1 MRRDRDADLQAIKAS
16 SMFESDWYRARY
28 RDVDLLQMDPLEH
41 FIEYGGL
48 LRRSPSPR
56 FDTRYYLDS
65 NPDVACSG
73 INPLVH
79 YVFQGR
85 SEGRLPLR
93 PADDLNDR
101 LPLPSGEAEFMPRA
115 EGAPP
120 ANVKVKAICFYL
132 PQFHEI
138 AENNAWWGSGFTE
151 WSNVRPARAQFKS
164 HYQPHVPVELGY
176 YDLLDSAVQQRQV
189 DLAKLY
195 GLGGFCFYF
204 YWFGG
209 KTLLE
214 RPVASYLEDSSL
226 DFPFCLCWANE
237 NWSRRWDGLDSEI
250 LIAQE
255 HSPEDDIAFISHLSD
270 YLRDDR
276 YVRVD
281 GKPLLLVYRPNL
293 LPCAR
298 DTAARWR
305 AWCRVN
311 GIGEIHLAYTQSF
324 EAVDPAEYGF
334 DSAIEFP
341 PNNSAPPNLTNQVEP
356 LSADYRGTVYDWRV
370 LVERSRH
377 YQEPTYRLF
386 RSVCPAWD
394 NTARRGTRG
403 TVFLH
408 SSPDGYRE
416 WLGNAVA
423 YTERTF
429 DQADERLVFVNAW
442 NEWAEGAHLEPD
454 QKYGY
459 AYLQATRDALSP
471 PALIDTRSVLVVTH
485 DCHPHGAQF
494 LILQTARELQTLGF
508 QVCVLALDGG
518 KLWDEFAKFPR
529 ALDAA
534 AAGPEQTRRFLSEQ
548 RAAGFA
554 HAITSTVVAGTAV
567 PWLKKLG
574 YAVLSLIH
582 ELPGVIRAM
591 KQERN
596 AALIAAESDKVVFP
610 AAPVAGRFCEIA
622 AVAQSK
628 AVIRP
633 QGLLRRNPY
642 KHRKTDA
649 HRTACE
655 RLGLPLDSQIIL
667 NVAYLDRRKGPDLFV
682 EIAAHAVSRS
692 PSAVFLWIGHAEP
705 AMLAEVQARVAA
717 LGLSDKVKFIGF
729 DADPLVY
736 YAAASV
742 YALTSREDPFPNV
755 VLESAEVDVPVVAF
769 EGTTGASSF
778 ILERGGR
785 LASALDC
792 ADFARCVLDLLQHP
806 PAANHSP
813 VGSLRQYALDL
824 LFHLGGLPRVSVVVP
839 NYNYAQHMQRRL
851 ESIAAQSLPA
861 YELIVLDDHSE
872 DASVQ
877 VIASA
882 LERMDCDSR
891 LVVNAENSGSVFRQW
906 AKGARL
912 AQGDLLW
919 IAEAD
924 DIAEPAFLATLADG
938 FRHAEVVMAYCQ
950 SKQIDQ
956 NGTLLAPDYLE
967 YTKDISEAWRTSYL
981 QDGSDEVRDAL
992 SIKNTIPNVSAVL
1005 FRREALLKALDGI
1018 GDALF
1023 SYQVAGDWL
1032 VYVHALRHGSIYY
1045 HATALNSHR
1054 RHTGSVTNSTNTQR
1068 HVQEV
1073 ADVQE
1078 VALAVAGYPESAV
1091 RRSRGY
1097 LDRLHE
1103 HFGIPK
1109 GIVQASN
1116 ARTRTGPMAGEGS

>member
-1 MRRDRDADLQAIKAS
+1 MRRDRDADLQAIQAS
-16 SMFESDWYRARY
+16 SLFESDWYRARY

-56 FDTRYYLDS
+56 FDTRYYLES
-65 NPDVACSG
+65 NPDVAGSG

-85 SEGRLPLR
+85 GEGRH
-93 PADDLNDR
+93 
-101 LPLPSGEAEFMPRA
+101 PLPPAEDLDGRVPLPAGEVEFMPRLA
-115 EGAPP
+115 SAPP
-120 ANVKVKAICFYL
+120 ANVKARAICFYL

-138 AENNAWWGSGFTE
+138 PENNAWWGRGFTE
-151 WSNVRPARAQFKS
+151 WSNVRPAQPQFRN
-164 HYQPHVPVELGY
+164 HYQPHVPLELGY
-176 YDLLDSAVQQRQV
+176 YDLLEPTVQKRQI

-195 GLGGFCFYF
+195 GLGAFCFYF

-209 KTLLE
+209 RTLLE
-214 RPVASYLEDSSL
+214 RPVKGYLEDSSL

-255 HSPEDDIAFISHLSD
+255 HSPADDIAFISHLSRYLQD
-270 YLRDDR
+270 PRYLR
-276 YVRVD
+276 VN

-298 DTAARWR
+298 DTAERWR

-341 PNNSAPPNLTNQVEP
+341 PNNSAPPDLTNEVEP
-356 LSADYRGTVYDWRV
+356 LSTDYRGTVYDWRV

-377 YQEPTYRLF
+377 YQVPTYRLF

-394 NTARRGTRG
+394 NTARRGARG
-403 TVFLH
+403 TVFLN
-408 SSPDGYRE
+408 SSPEAYRE

-423 YTERTF
+423 YTESTF
-429 DQADERLVFVNAW
+429 DETDERLVFVNAW

-454 QKYGY
+454 QKHGY

-518 KLWDEFAKFPR
+518 KLWDDFAKFPR

-554 HAITSTVVAGTAV
+554 HAITSTVVAGTSV
-567 PWLKKLG
+567 PWLKSLG
-574 YAVLSLIH
+574 YTVLSLIH
-582 ELPGVIRAM
+582 ELPGVIHAM
-591 KQERN
+591 KQEGN
-596 AALIAAESDKVVFP
+596 AAVIAAESDKVVFP
-610 AAPVAGRFCEIA
+610 ASAVAERFCEIA
-622 AVAQSK
+622 AVAQPK
-628 AVIRP
+628 TVIRP

-642 KHRKTDA
+642 KHRQADA
-649 HRTACE
+649 RRVVCE
-655 RLGLPLDSQIIL
+655 RLGLPHDSRIVL

-682 EIAAHAVSRS
+682 EIAAHAVSSS

-705 AMLAEVQARVAA
+705 AILAEVQARVAS
-717 LGLSDKVKFIGF
+717 LGLSDKVKFLGF
-729 DADPLVY
+729 DAEPLVY

-769 EGTTGASSF
+769 DGTTGASSF

-785 LASALDC
+785 LARALDC
-792 ADFARCVLDLLQHP
+792 AEFAQCISHLLHHRP
-806 PAANHSP
+806 TTECAP

-824 LFHLGGLPRVSVVVP
+824 LFHLGGLPRVSVIVP

-851 ESIAAQSLPA
+851 ESIASQSFPA
-861 YELIVLDDHSE
+861 YELIVLDDHSA

-877 VIASA
+877 VIEAA
-882 LERMDCDSR
+882 LKRMDCDSR
-891 LVVNAENSGSVFRQW
+891 LVVNEENSGSVFRQW
-906 AKGARL
+906 TKGARL
-912 AQGDLLW
+912 AEGDLLW

-924 DIAEPAFLATLADG
+924 DIAEPTFLATLADG
-938 FRHAEVVMAYCQ
+938 FRQGEVVMAYCQ

-967 YTKDISEAWRTSYL
+967 YTKDISDAWRTSYF
-981 QDGSDEVRDAL
+981 QEGSDEVREAL

-1005 FRREALLKALDGI
+1005 FRREALLKALHGI

-1023 SYQVAGDWL
+1023 SYKVAGDWL
-1032 VYVHALRHGSIYY
+1032 VYVQALRHGSIYY

-1054 RHTGSVTNSTNTQR
+1054 RHTGSVTSSTNFKK

-1078 VALAVAGYPESAV
+1078 IALAVAGYPESAV

-1103 HFGIPK
+1103 HFGMPK
-1109 GIVQASN
+1109 GAVQARN
-1116 ARTRTGPMAGEGS
+1116 ARMQTEPAAGEG

>member
-1 MRRDRDADLQAIKAS
+1 MRRDLDADLQAVQAS
-16 SMFESDWYRARY
+16 SLFESDWYRARY
-28 RDVDLLQMDPLEH
+28 RDVDLLEMDPLKH

-56 FDTRYYLDS
+56 FDTRYYLES
-65 NPDVACSG
+65 NPDVAGSG

-85 SEGRLPLR
+85 SEGRLPLP
-93 PADDLNDR
+93 PAEDLNGR
-101 LPLPSGEAEFMPRA
+101 VPLPAGDVEFMPRLA
-115 EGAPP
+115 NAPP
-120 ANVKVKAICFYL
+120 AKVKAKAICFYL

-138 AENNAWWGSGFTE
+138 PENNEWWGSGFTE
-151 WSNVRPARAQFKS
+151 WSNVRPAQPQFRT
-164 HYQPHVPVELGY
+164 HYQPHVPLELGY
-176 YDLLDSAVQQRQV
+176 YDLLEPTVQQQQI

-195 GLGGFCFYF
+195 GLGAFCFYF

-209 KTLLE
+209 RTLLE
-214 RPVASYLEDSSL
+214 RPVKGYLEDRSL

-237 NWSRRWDGLDSEI
+237 NWSRRWDGLDNEI

-255 HSPEDDIAFISHLSD
+255 HSPADDIAFISHLSRYLQD
-270 YLRDDR
+270 PRYLR
-276 YVRVD
+276 VN
-281 GKPLLLVYRPNL
+281 GNPLLLVYRPNL

-298 DTAARWR
+298 DTAERWR

-341 PNNSAPPNLTNQVEP
+341 PNNSAPPNLTNEVAP

-377 YQEPTYRLF
+377 YQVPTYRLF

-394 NTARRGTRG
+394 NTARRGARG
-403 TVFLH
+403 TVFLN
-408 SSPDGYRE
+408 SSPEAYRE

-423 YTERTF
+423 YTESTF

-454 QKYGY
+454 HKYGY

-494 LILQTARELQTLGF
+494 LILQTARELQKLGF

-518 KLWDEFAKFPR
+518 KLWDEFAKFPH
-529 ALDAA
+529 ALDAT
-534 AAGPEQTRRFLSEQ
+534 AAGAEQTHRFLSEQ

-567 PWLKKLG
+567 PWLKRLG
-574 YAVLSLIH
+574 YTVLSLIH
-582 ELPGVIRAM
+582 ELPGVIHAM

-596 AALIAAESDKVVFP
+596 AGIIAAESDKVVFP
-610 AAPVAGRFCEIA
+610 AAAVAERFCELA
-622 AVAQSK
+622 AVVQPK
-628 AVIRP
+628 TVIRH
-633 QGLLRRNPY
+633 QGLLRQNPY
-642 KHRKTDA
+642 KHRNADA
-649 HRTACE
+649 HRLVCE
-655 RLGLPLDSQIIL
+655 RLGLRHDSRIVL
-667 NVAYLDRRKGPDLFV
+667 NVAYADRRKGPDLFV
-682 EIAAHAVSRS
+682 EIAADAVCSC

-705 AMLAEVQARVAA
+705 TVLAEVQARVAS
-717 LGLSDKVKFIGF
+717 LGLAGKVKFLGF

-769 EGTTGASSF
+769 DGTTGASSF

-785 LASALDC
+785 LARALDC
-792 ADFARCVLDLLQHP
+792 ADFAHCISDLLHQRP
-806 PAANHSP
+806 TTKSAP

-851 ESIAAQSLPA
+851 ESIASQSFPA
-861 YELIVLDDHSE
+861 YEIIVLDDHSA

-877 VIASA
+877 VIEAG
-882 LERMDCDSR
+882 LEGIDCDSH
-891 LVVNAENSGSVFRQW
+891 LVVNEENSGSVFRQW
-906 AKGARL
+906 TKGARL

-924 DIAEPAFLATLADG
+924 DIAEPMFLAALVDG
-938 FRHAEVVMAYCQ
+938 FRHAGVVMAYCQ

-956 NGTLLAPDYLE
+956 NGSLLAPDYLA
-967 YTKDISEAWRTSYL
+967 YTKDISDAWRTSYF
-981 QDGSDEVRDAL
+981 QEGSDEVRDAL

-1032 VYVHALRHGSIYY
+1032 VYVQALRQGSIYY
-1045 HATALNSHR
+1045 CASALNSHR
-1054 RHTGSVTNSTNTQR
+1054 RHTGSVTSSTNNQR

-1078 VALAVAGYPESAV
+1078 IALAVAGYPESAV
-1091 RRSRGY
+1091 CRSRGY

-1109 GIVQASN
+1109 GTVR
-1116 ARTRTGPMAGEGS
+1116 ARNGWMRAEPVTGEG